1 MNSPMRAAD
10 LPAAKTLGKR
20 FLAVLRS
27 GAGRRT
33 AVETGSGGWLPVA
46 DLLQECRVSFAEFCA
61 AVEQGGRRFQRE
73 VNGQREIRSTPKTCQ
88 GAVASWDELHRSLA
102 ESAPIKE
109 ERAPDSVHEQEERA
123 AEPIA
128 EYMAAEPQGGDD
140 DREEL
145 AAPAFEEA
153 GVSARI
159 TI

>member
-1 MNSPMRAAD
+1 M
-10 LPAAKTLGKR
+10 
-20 FLAVLRS
+20 
-27 GAGRRT
+27 
-33 AVETGSGGWLPVA
+33 
-46 DLLQECRVSFAEFCA
+46 SFAEFCA
-61 AVEQGGRRFQRE
+61 AVEQGDGRFQLRE

-128 EYMAAEPQGGDD
+128 EYMAAEPRGGDD
-140 DREEL
+140 DGEEL

-153 GVSARI
+153 D
-159 TI
+159 